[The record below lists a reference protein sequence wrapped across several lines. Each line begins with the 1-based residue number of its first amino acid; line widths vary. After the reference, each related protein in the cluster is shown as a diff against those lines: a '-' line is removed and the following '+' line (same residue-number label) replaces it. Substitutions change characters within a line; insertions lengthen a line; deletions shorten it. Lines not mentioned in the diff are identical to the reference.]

1 MGIPN
6 CGLPMS
12 NRYEELGVSKRMMA
26 DRIINAM
33 ASHPAVTITD
43 THNPKKIAQRRLNI
57 RLDLVDDE
65 LLHEQ

>member
-6 CGLPMS
+6 RGLPMN

-26 DRIINAM
+26 DRIINLM

-43 THNPKKIAQRRLNI
+43 TRNFKKIGQRVLTI
-57 RLDLVDDE
+57 RLDSDNDE

>member
-1 MGIPN
+1 
-6 CGLPMS
+6 MS

-33 ASHPAVTITD
+33 ASQPAVTITD
-43 THNPKKIAQRRLNI
+43 TRNPKKIGQRVLNI
-57 RLDLVDDE
+57 RLDSGDDE